1 MRNYDYKKFYRNVP
15 PDQVEKLRIFRSTHQ
30 YKHITVDGITCK
42 YISCGQGNENLLL
55 LTGGT
60 GFSEDFFM
68 HIMVLENEYQ
78 IICPSYPPVATMQQ
92 LADGIMKILEAKNIH
107 KVNVLGVSFG
117 GILAQVIVHKYPGK
131 VNKMILSHTT
141 TTSPPVDR
149 AIMLE
154 RGKRVEKF
162 LKIFPFLPIWLFRF
176 MYKRQITK
184 LADTI
189 EFEEK
194 EFWKAYL
201 NEMIF
206 YITKEKQ
213 VSLYKCMFDFGQNYT
228 FSRDDLV
235 NWSGKILI
243 LESDNDPTFNPFEQD
258 AVKEL
263 YPQAHVHT
271 FKSSGHL
278 TMIVKREE
286 FISVVRSFLKEK

>member
-15 PDQVEKLRIFRSTHQ
+15 PDQVEKLRRFRSTHQ
-30 YKHITVDGITCK
+30 YKHITVDGIICK
-42 YISCGQGNENLLL
+42 YISCGQGNETLLL

-60 GFSEDFFM
+60 GFSEDLFM
-68 HIMVLENEYQ
+68 HIMVLENEHQ
-78 IICPSYPPVATMQQ
+78 IICPSYPPVTTMKQ
-92 LADGIMKILEAKNIH
+92 LADGIIKILEARNIC
-107 KVNVLGVSFG
+107 KVNVLGLSFG
-117 GILAQVIVHKYPGK
+117 GILAQVIVHKYPGR
-131 VNKMILSHTT
+131 VNKVILSHTT
-141 TTSPPVDR
+141 TTSPPVDQ
-149 AIMLE
+149 AIMLK

-184 LADTI
+184 LANTI

-213 VSLYKCMFDFGQNYT
+213 ISLYKCMVDFGQNYA

-243 LESDNDPTFNPFEQD
+243 LESDNDPVFHPSEQD

-263 YPQAHVHT
+263 YPKAHVHT

-278 TMIVKREE
+278 TTIVKREE
-286 FISVVRSFLKEK
+286 FISVVRNFLKGK